1 MGDNNEYCMGEC
13 CYTADFLLIAY
24 SCVLSNHQADSGFFE
39 KESKITLKTVRA
51 GVIFIKFILLFGPQA
66 VGKMTVGHELT
77 KVTDLKL
84 FHNHMSIEFFH
95 PFFGFGSET
104 WRLSNLLRR
113 EFFESFAN
121 SNQYGLIFTYV
132 WGFDLKDDWNFVK
145 QTCEVF
151 ESAGADIY
159 FVELESDLEERLKR
173 NKTPYRLDQKP
184 TKRNIEQSE
193 KDLLRTMET
202 HRLNSN
208 PGEIVRD
215 SYLRI
220 NNTNLSAE
228 EVAILIKDEF
238 KL

>member
-1 MGDNNEYCMGEC
+1 MK
-13 CYTADFLLIAY
+13 A
-24 SCVLSNHQADSGFFE
+24 VLDPRIIQ
-39 KESKITLKTVRA
+39 R
-51 GVIFIKFILLFGPQA
+51 GVIVIKFILLFGPQA
-66 VGKMTVGHELT
+66 VGKMTVGRELT

-84 FHNHMSIEFFH
+84 FHNHMSIELFH

-113 EFFESFAN
+113 ELFESFAN

-132 WGFDLKDDWNFVK
+132 WGFDLQSDWDFVK
-145 QTCEVF
+145 QTCEIF
-151 ESAGADIY
+151 ESVGADIY

-193 KDLLRTMET
+193 QDLLRTMET
-202 HRLNSN
+202 HRLNSH

-215 SYLRI
+215 NYLRI
-220 NNTNLSAE
+220 NNTDLSAE
-228 EVAILIKDEF
+228 EVASRIKVEF
-238 KL
+238 DL